1 MPWHTL
7 WKVNNKVAHG
17 DANGALLAEFVKF
30 AVTGNL
36 KKFGEIAELMG
47 KILKAYQHGMLQK
60 KALQFVRI
68 QGWLSSLLI
77 LDRA

>member
-17 DANGALLAEFVKF
+17 DANGALLAEFIKF

-47 KILKAYQHGMLQK
+47 KILKAY
-60 KALQFVRI
+60 
-68 QGWLSSLLI
+68 
-77 LDRA
+77 